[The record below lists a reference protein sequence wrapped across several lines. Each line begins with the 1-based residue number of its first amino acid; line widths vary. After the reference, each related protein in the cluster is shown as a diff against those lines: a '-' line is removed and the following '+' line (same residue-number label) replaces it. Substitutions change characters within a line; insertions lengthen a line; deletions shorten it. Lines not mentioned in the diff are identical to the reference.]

1 MHLAEVI
8 DQIDSSGLYA
18 RGIHHVHSPEVV
30 TKAELLEILDAVYGL
45 DLKIQSVDATTA
57 CDRSM
62 SSVLPLSAT
71 VATKPI
77 RRQVEE
83 MRAFF
88 EAD

>member
-1 MHLAEVI
+1 MI
-8 DQIDSSGLYA
+8 DRIESDELYA
-18 RGIHHVHSPEVV
+18 RGIHHVHSPDVV
-30 TKAELLEILDAVYGL
+30 NKAELLEILDAVYGL
-45 DLKIQSVDATTA
+45 DLTIRPVEAPNA

-62 SSVLPLSAT
+62 SSVLPLSAA
-71 VATKPI
+71 VANKPI